1 MKTRYDYTAPPAPNG
16 VRDLFRWLLV
26 ALAIAP
32 WLASCAPARIPLGSV
47 TRHAAHDP
55 RTKTVEP
62 TPTKSVR

>member
-16 VRDLFRWLLV
+16 VRDLLLCLFA
-26 ALAIAP
+26 AL
-32 WLASCAPARIPLGSV
+32 LFGSMLSSCAPARIPLGSV

-62 TPTKSVR
+62 TPATLVR